1 MACVLCYQ
9 EVNIRYFVDSYLHEV
24 PFTFP
29 LPLINISSVA
39 FFDME
44 LLLWINSNLSAGCS

>member
-9 EVNIRYFVDSYLHEV
+9 EVNIRYFVDSYIHEV

-39 FFDME
+39 FFYME